1 MKGFGETVV
10 KQRNVRNIVHNQS
23 HPLTIRANHSISTL
37 DMAGTSA
44 EMQVSAFL
52 LF

>member
-1 MKGFGETVV
+1 MNTAAASDAFK
-10 KQRNVRNIVHNQS
+10 S
-23 HPLTIRANHSISTL
+23 YLLTGRSKRSICIL

-52 LF
+52 F